1 MDQLLQ
7 MLRIKGRATPE
18 TLGVPSLDDDVA
30 ATIERCEAEGLVENT
45 RLGYRITDLGKKRV
59 DELYDDERGKAA
71 AVIDDVY
78 DSFIPI
84 NDEIKQIVTD
94 WQMRIVGGQIVLN
107 DHSDP
112 AHDEQVIARLH
123 DTDAQAAP
131 ALASLVKA
139 LPRFDSYSAPLGP
152 GARTRSA
159 TATTRWWRRRS
170 RTATTPCGSSSTR
183 SSSSSPVA
191 SARSDPTPRRHER

>member
-18 TLGVPSLDDDVA
+18 TLADVLDDDGVA

-123 DTDAQAAP
+123 DTDARAAP
-131 ALASLVKA
+131 ALASLVTA
-139 LPRFDSYSAPLGP
+139 LPRFDSVCAPAGP
-152 GARTRSA
+152 GARTHPRGRPHDGGGADQGQLPHRVVRAPRGAPRPLRSPA
-159 TATTRWWRRRS
+159 HGVTRPR
-170 RTATTPCGSSSTR
+170 P
-183 SSSSSPVA
+183 
-191 SARSDPTPRRHER
+191 AR